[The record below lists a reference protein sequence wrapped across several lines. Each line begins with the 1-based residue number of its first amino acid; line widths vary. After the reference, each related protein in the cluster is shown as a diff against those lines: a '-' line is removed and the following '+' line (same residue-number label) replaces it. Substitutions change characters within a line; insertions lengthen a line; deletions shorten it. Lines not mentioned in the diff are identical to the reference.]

1 MFATAFGDLSTCT
14 FVESTFDVDVS
25 TLHRLEQS
33 HAVPD
38 SLRRAVLKR
47 QIEFLAGRACA
58 QQAIE
63 RLTGHKP
70 ASIPSRLDRAPHWPL
85 GIVGAITHTTGY
97 AAALVALATH
107 YQGIGI
113 DCEVVLSADNLKLQR
128 HICVPNE
135 LEELQLAHRTWPPEL
150 LLTLIFSAK
159 ESLYKCLYSQVQ
171 KYFGF
176 CAARVV
182 ALDSE
187 RHTFVIQLEQD
198 LHANLPAHCRWTG
211 HYMRRHHLLMTAILY
226 AQEAQ

>member
-1 MFATAFGDLSTCT
+1 MFATAFGDWCAGT
-14 FVESTFDVDVS
+14 FAESTFDVDVS

-33 HAVPD
+33 HTLPD

-63 RLTGHKP
+63 CLTGYKP
-70 ASIPSRLDRAPHWPL
+70 VVIPSRLDRAPDWPV

-97 AAALVALATH
+97 AAALVASATD

-135 LEELQLAHRTWPPEL
+135 LEALQVVHHTWPPEL
-150 LLTLIFSAK
+150 LLTLVFSAK
-159 ESLYKCLYSQVQ
+159 ESLYKCLYPQVQ

-198 LHANLPAHCRWTG
+198 LHAHLRAPCRWTG
-211 HYMRRHHLLMTAILY
+211 QYMRRHHLLMTAILY
-226 AQEAQ
+226 AQGA

>member
-1 MFATAFGDLSTCT
+1 MFATAFGDLCACT

-25 TLHRLEQS
+25 TLHRFEQS

-47 QIEFLAGRACA
+47 QIEFLAGRVCA

-70 ASIPSRLDRAPHWPL
+70 ASIPSRLDRAPAWPL

-97 AAALVALATH
+97 AAALVASATH

-135 LEELQLAHRTWPPEL
+135 LEALQVAHRTWPPEL
-150 LLTLIFSAK
+150 LLTLVFSAK
-159 ESLYKCLYSQVQ
+159 ESLYKCLYPQVQ

-176 CAARVV
+176 CAARVI

-198 LHANLPAHCRWTG
+198 LHANLRAHCRWTG
-211 HYMRRHHLLMTAILY
+211 HCIRRHHLLMTAILY
-226 AQEAQ
+226 AQEA